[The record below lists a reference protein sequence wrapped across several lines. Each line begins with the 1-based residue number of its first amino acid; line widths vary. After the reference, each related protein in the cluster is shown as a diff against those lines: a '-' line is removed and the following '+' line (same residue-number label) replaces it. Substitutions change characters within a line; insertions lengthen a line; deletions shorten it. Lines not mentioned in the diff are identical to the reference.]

1 MKLSN
6 LKQTISDKIKY
17 KAKDLLNEIQS
28 MTEVSHTQF
37 KEQLNEICTLSRD
50 FIKLLLDSMN
60 HKKQEVLSFYVK
72 SNPYKVKI
80 LEKALDSA
88 SKIHDIKIPPSL
100 HEKLKRHSRLWGVQD
115 TDNFSRF
122 KLVEPPAVK
131 IPNSRKDTGDSE
143 DTQPRKRR
151 NYTAREAKN
160 STSTPDNMQITNQ
173 DIINDMLRV
182 TYSGE
187 KRKTQFSSPRGR
199 SQATL
204 KLFDKDIKQI
214 KDKIKALKNKEKKAL
229 AYSASNPYLTLSSKD
244 FQMKPWTS
252 SVTRD
257 RKKLHTSAG
266 NRSKNR
272 RNSRSQDLGFE
283 SRYLSP

>member
-1 MKLSN
+1 MKLDN
-6 LKQTISDKIKY
+6 LKQTISERFKNRS
-17 KAKDLLNEIQS
+17 KDLINEIQS

-37 KEQLNEICTLSRD
+37 KEQLNELCSMSKD
-50 FIKLLLDSMN
+50 FIRLLVDSMN
-60 HKKQEVLSFYVK
+60 NKKQEVLSFYVK

-80 LEKALDSA
+80 FEKALESA
-88 SKIHDIKIPPSL
+88 SKTHDIKIPPSL
-100 HEKLKRHSRLWGVQD
+100 HEKLKRNSRLWGLQD
-115 TDNFSRF
+115 TENFSRF
-122 KLVEPPAVK
+122 KLVEPPVVK
-131 IPNSRKDTGDSE
+131 VPNLRKDPVDSE

-151 NYTAREAKN
+151 NNTARETKN
-160 STSTPDNMQITNQ
+160 TTSTPDNLRITNQ

-187 KRKTQFSSPRGR
+187 KRKTQFSSPRAR

-204 KLFDKDIKQI
+204 KLFDKDLKQLR
-214 KDKIKALKNKEKKAL
+214 DKIKALKNKEKRAL

-252 SVTRD
+252 SAARD
-257 RKKLHTSAG
+257 RMKPHTSAG
-266 NRSKNR
+266 TRSKYR
-272 RNSRSQDLGFE
+272 RKSRSQDLGLE